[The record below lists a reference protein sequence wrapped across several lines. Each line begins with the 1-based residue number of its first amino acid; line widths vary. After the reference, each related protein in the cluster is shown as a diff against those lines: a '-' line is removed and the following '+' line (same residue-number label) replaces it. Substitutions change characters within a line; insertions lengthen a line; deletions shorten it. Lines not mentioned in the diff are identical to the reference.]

1 MMESSRGGAPC
12 SDDTSGGGLV
22 DGSGGA
28 RLFPCLFCSKKF
40 LKSKALEGGHQN
52 AHKKERVAGSSWNP
66 CGTSYAAA
74 LELDAALAAAGRAL
88 PSTSS
93 MFVVVAGAPHC
104 GAGCHDPDAGARI
117 AACHA
122 SALPSTILV
131 SRVSL
136 TIGHPRPLHAAPR
149 PSCDLSNW
157 AVLAREAS
165 YLAAGAATALSL
177 ELARWTGGHEQ
188 PAALHGVAGPI
199 DETLNWTRGTQA
211 PATAPKA
218 TTDSSAA
225 SVEPDL
231 ELRL

>member
-1 MMESSRGGAPC
+1 MESSRGGAPC

-104 GAGCHDPDAGARI
+104 GAG
-117 AACHA
+117 
-122 SALPSTILV
+122 
-131 SRVSL
+131 
-136 TIGHPRPLHAAPR
+136 
-149 PSCDLSNW
+149 
-157 AVLAREAS
+157 EAS